1 MQGGRPA
8 LGSQE
13 LGEKD
18 PDMVVCAYL
27 QSSAGNSELGPSGAC
42 QAAIL
47 PNMVSTAS

>member
-18 PDMVVCAYL
+18 PDVVCAYL
-27 QSSAGNSELGPSGAC
+27 QSSAGNSELGPSGVC